1 MNKAKS
7 SKNYESKDPLD
18 NFFSPKSIAI
28 VGASSKP
35 GKIGNELVRNIS
47 RYKTDGRIYP
57 INPKSEHIL
66 GLKCY
71 PSITQVEDNIDLAIF
86 VAQSSILPQLIEE
99 SGSHGVKNAIIV
111 SGGFKEMGD
120 ERGHYQDQVMTNANK
135 HSMRIIGP
143 NCIGVFDSKSKLDT
157 FFYPDDRMV
166 RPGAGGVSF
175 ITQSG
180 TFGLTFLEWATNS
193 KLGIRRLVSLGNRC
207 DVNEIDI
214 VRYLGRDP
222 LTKVIALHLESFS
235 DGRQLIEEAKE
246 VSLKKPII
254 LLKTG
259 RVEGSKAAM
268 SHTGSMTGSY
278 QVCKSILSNSGM
290 IMVETF
296 EELFD
301 ISKAIEKQPFPK
313 GKNITIVTN
322 AAGPSVAASDLL
334 HDLNLNMYEYNAD
347 TLKKLREIL
356 PTYAVIGEYVDL
368 TGSATSEDYEKTFQI
383 LLEDPNIDVI
393 LNFVVFLNPQLSPD
407 VVEAIAAAQDQGR
420 PIVSWATGG
429 EFAQKLISKLEEL
442 GIPTYPTSE
451 RAVKAIQGLIRAS
464 WSARVN

>member
-1 MNKAKS
+1 LNEAKS
-7 SKNYESKDPLD
+7 SKDDNIKDPLD

-47 RYKTDGRIYP
+47 RYKADGRIYP
-57 INPKSEHIL
+57 INPKSERIL
-66 GLKCY
+66 NLKCY
-71 PSITQVEDNIDLAIF
+71 PSITQVKDNIDLAIF

-99 SGSHGVKNAIIV
+99 AGSHGVRNAIIV
-111 SGGFKEMGD
+111 SGGFKEMSD
-120 ERGHYQDQVMTNANK
+120 EKGLYQDQVVTNAHK
-135 HSMRIIGP
+135 HGMRIIGP

-166 RPGAGGVSF
+166 RPDAGGV
-175 ITQSG
+175 
-180 TFGLTFLEWATNS
+180 EWATNS

-214 VRYLGRDP
+214 VQYLGKDP
-222 LTKVIALHLESFS
+222 LTKVIALHIESFS
-235 DGRQLIEEAKE
+235 DGRKLIETAKE
-246 VSLKKPII
+246 ISLEKPII

-278 QVCKSILSNSGM
+278 QICKSILSNSGM
-290 IMVETF
+290 IMAETF

-301 ISKAIEKQPFPK
+301 ISKAIEKQPFAK

-322 AAGPSVAASDLL
+322 AAGPSVAASDLI
-334 HDLNLNMYEYNAD
+334 HDLNLNMYEYTPNI
-347 TLKKLREIL
+347 LKKLREML

-383 LLEDPNIDVI
+383 LLEDPNIDAI
-393 LNFVVFLNPQLSPD
+393 LNFVVFLNPQLSPN
-407 VVEAIAAAQDQGR
+407 VVETIAIAHDKSR
-420 PIVSWATGG
+420 PIISWATGG

-451 RAVKAIQGLIRAS
+451 RAVKAILGLIRAS
-464 WSARVN
+464 ERVHKKQL

>member
-1 MNKAKS
+1 LNKAKS
-7 SKNYESKDPLD
+7 LENDESKDPLD

-28 VGASSKP
+28 VGASSKS

-47 RYKTDGRIYP
+47 RYQADGRIYP
-57 INPKSEHIL
+57 INPKSESIL

-71 PSITQVEDNIDLAIF
+71 PSITKVEDNIDLAIF
-86 VAQSSILPQLIEE
+86 VAQSNILPQLIKEA
-99 SGSHGVKNAIIV
+99 GSHGVKNAIIV

-120 ERGHYQDQVMTNANK
+120 ERGHYQDQVRTNANK
-135 HSMRIIGP
+135 HDMRIIGP

-157 FFYPDDRMV
+157 FFYP
-166 RPGAGGVSF
+166 
-175 ITQSG
+175 
-180 TFGLTFLEWATNS
+180 GLTFLEWATNS
-193 KLGIRRLVSLGNRC
+193 KLGIRRLISLGNRC

-235 DGRQLIEEAKE
+235 DGRQLIETAKE

-268 SHTGSMTGSY
+268 SHTGSITGSY
-278 QVCKSILSNSGM
+278 QVCKSVLSNSGM

-301 ISKAIEKQPFPK
+301 ISKVIEKQPFPK
-313 GKNITIVTN
+313 GKNVTIVTN

-334 HDLNLNMYEYNAD
+334 HDLNLNMYEYNPE
-347 TLKKLREIL
+347 TLKKLRETL

-383 LLEDPNIDVI
+383 LLEDPNIDAI
-393 LNFVVFLNPQLSPD
+393 LNFIVFLNPQLSPD
-407 VVEAIAAAQDQGR
+407 VVEVTAAAQDQGR
-420 PIVSWATGG
+420 SIVTWATGG

-451 RAVKAIQGLIRAS
+451 RAVKAIQGLIRTS
-464 WSARVN
+464 KNARVNQL